1 MKAMN
6 SKSNNLHANQQQSQI
21 LEDDNDHM
29 EFNKDNDEIQEED
42 KERKSFEKQK
52 RPLSY
57 PSSHSNRKSLATL
70 DLKIHEPVLS
80 FIGLS
85 LSCRVTKHQIQIF
98 GGHPTSI
105 FTVRGTLLLFTPFSQ
120 QDLPAAGAARGG
132 DLEPQAG
139 YLVRDPAGERPEH
152 EAGPPPALPAA
163 ADVASRV
170 LADLDEHFQG
180 ERAQTQ
186 GARGLPQLAA
196 PDGGRSLLPRTQGA
210 LPV

>member
-105 FTVRGTLLLFTPFSQ
+105 FTVRVSKIYQ
-120 QDLPAAGAARGG
+120 QQEQPVEETWSLKLAISFVIQLVNDLSMKRGHH
-132 DLEPQAG
+132 P
-139 YLVRDPAGERPEH
+139 
-152 EAGPPPALPAA
+152 
-163 ADVASRV
+163 
-170 LADLDEHFQG
+170 HF
-180 ERAQTQ
+180 
-186 GARGLPQLAA
+186 PQLLM
-196 PDGGRSLLPRTQGA
+196 SL
-210 LPV
+210 VEY